1 MTVSSATDTL
11 LSVLGRA
18 RPARGVAAQ
27 GVAARDFARPKRFGR
42 ERLAAIRL
50 ALKRLLPALEK
61 RMDEV
66 AGLRV
71 AFELGELAEVDAE
84 GLFARPSEPPCVLR
98 FRCQKAPAWLVW
110 EPAAAASVVEA
121 IFGAKGASGA
131 ARKLS
136 PTEIKVAVQFLSEI
150 VRGVGG
156 ALALATSDFALVQ
169 AVPELGTWRE
179 GGPEASAHR
188 LEVALQMKRG
198 EQTSTLRLY
207 LAGVDPGAEEAL
219 PALPAALPAHLER
232 VEVELSAC
240 LEGCEISLD
249 QLLALEE
256 GDVIPLAA
264 RLGDPTRLCVEGLT
278 LAQARLGSHRGRL
291 AVRVERLSVQPEPA
305 A

>member
-1 MTVSSATDTL
+1 MSPATDTL

-18 RPARGVAAQ
+18 RPAREIAAQ
-27 GVAARDFARPKRFGR
+27 GVAARDFARPMRFGR
-42 ERLAAIRL
+42 ERTAALRL

-61 RMDEV
+61 RMDEMV
-66 AGLRV
+66 GLRV
-71 AFELGELAEVDAE
+71 VFELGELAEVDAE
-84 GLFARPSEPPCVLR
+84 TLFARPNDTPCVLR

-110 EPAAAASVVEA
+110 DPAAAVSVVQA
-121 IFGAKGASGA
+121 IFGATGAAEA

-136 PTEIKVAVQFLSEI
+136 PTEVRVATQFLSEI
-150 VRGVGG
+150 VRAVAG
-156 ALALATSDFALVQ
+156 ALLLATSDFAFVQ
-169 AVPELGTWRE
+169 ASPELGTWRE
-179 GGPEASAHR
+179 SGHEASAHR
-188 LEVALQMKRG
+188 LEVQLVMTCGSEASVLHLYFPG
-198 EQTSTLRLY
+198 VEPDVAETL
-207 LAGVDPGAEEAL
+207 AAL
-219 PALPAALPAHLER
+219 PGALPAHLER

-291 AVRVERLSVQPEPA
+291 AVRVERVSVQPESTA
-305 A
+305 